1 MTITSI
7 TTITT
12 IDIMI
17 AITIAIIATTLII
30 VIIVIVFILS
40 ALSKAFWLK
49 LIQRPMLWLAFV
61 RAAFW
66 VLAKNAAVYAM
77 PMGIICVLG
86 DPQAPQALQDEV
98 EQDAEPEAAPH
109 MAAALRPAPP
119 EWHPPMLRRWRH
131 EQEPGQAP
139 PPAAPAHAPMSIWS
153 ILARSIPPARI
164 QEARQPSPLP

>member
-66 VLAKNAAVYAM
+66 VLAKNAAVYSV
-77 PMGIICVLG
+77 PMGMICALG
-86 DPQAPQALQDEV
+86 DPQAPQAPQDEPPEV
-98 EQDAEPEAAPH
+98 EQDAETEEMEAAPH
-109 MAAALRPAPP
+109 PAPP
-119 EWHPPMLRRWRH
+119 EWHPRILRRWRR

>member
-86 DPQAPQALQDEV
+86 DLK
-98 EQDAEPEAAPH
+98 H
-109 MAAALRPAPP
+109 RKHCKMR
-119 EWHPPMLRRWRH
+119 
-131 EQEPGQAP
+131 
-139 PPAAPAHAPMSIWS
+139 
-153 ILARSIPPARI
+153 
-164 QEARQPSPLP
+164 